1 MLIEDLPIVML
12 RSLLITIFVEI
23 IVAII
28 LRYRKKDL
36 LNVLLVNILT
46 NPLLNSLVVY
56 INVYY
61 GLMARNISLL
71 ILEILVV
78 IIEGMIYQKYLDSR
92 KINGYVLSLILNAS
106 SYIVGMIIN
115 NFIY

>member
-78 IIEGMIYQKYLDSR
+78 IIEGIIYQKYLDSR

-106 SYIVGMIIN
+106 SYIIGMIIN